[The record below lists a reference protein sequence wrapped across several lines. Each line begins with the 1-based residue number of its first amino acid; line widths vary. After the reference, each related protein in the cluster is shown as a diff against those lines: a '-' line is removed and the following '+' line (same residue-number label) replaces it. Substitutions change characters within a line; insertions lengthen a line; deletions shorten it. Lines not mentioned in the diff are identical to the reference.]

1 MSNVKKKNS
10 NAIFWVIFIHYHS
23 YWYVHL
29 TKIPTFFQGSNLC
42 HGNLGKIPEITEQFS
57 TRHATSNNH
66 CIYDTVTNYINWKS
80 TYVWELQKDEKMS
93 KNLV

>member
-1 MSNVKKKNS
+1 MTS
-10 NAIFWVIFIHYHS
+10 FIL
-23 YWYVHL
+23 VHL

-57 TRHATSNNH
+57 TRHATSYNH

-93 KNLV
+93 SLNVLRTVAAIISFFERKKYKH